1 MEDAVSDKRIL
12 RVGEIIRRELGF
24 ILDREIDDPRIGM
37 ITITRI
43 ELSDDLRYAKIYV
56 GILGD
61 EEERKVRL
69 RLLRRAG
76 RFLRTE
82 LAHRIDLRV
91 APELTFVLDDSSE
104 NYIKIA
110 KLLKQIHDE
119 ETPEGGAGP
128 AEDRGG
134 A

>member
-1 MEDAVSDKRIL
+1 VSDKRIL

-37 ITITRI
+37 ITITRL

-61 EEERKVRL
+61 DEERRTRL

-91 APELTFVLDDSSE
+91 APELTFVIDDSSE
-104 NYIKIA
+104 NYVKIA

-119 ETPEGGAGP
+119 ETPEGSKGP
-128 AEDRGG
+128 EEDRGG

>member
-1 MEDAVSDKRIL
+1 VTDKRIL

-24 ILDREIDDPRIGM
+24 ILDREIEDPRIGM
-37 ITITRI
+37 ITITRV

-56 GILGD
+56 GILG
-61 EEERKVRL
+61 EEAEQKARL

-76 RFLRTE
+76 RFLRSE

-91 APELTFVLDDSSE
+91 APELTFVIDDSAE
-104 NYIKIA
+104 NYIRIA

-119 ETPEGGAGP
+119 DTRDGGEGPQG
-128 AEDRGG
+128 DRGG
-134 A
+134 P

>member
-1 MEDAVSDKRIL
+1 MTDKRIL

-24 ILDREIDDPRIGM
+24 ILDREIEDPRIGM
-37 ITITRI
+37 ITITRV

-56 GILGD
+56 GILGED
-61 EEERKVRL
+61 AEQKARL

-76 RFLRTE
+76 RFLRSE

-91 APELTFVLDDSSE
+91 APELTFVIDDSAE
-104 NYIKIA
+104 NYIRIA

-119 ETPEGGAGP
+119 DTRDGGEGPQG
-128 AEDRGG
+128 DRGG
-134 A
+134 P

>member
-1 MEDAVSDKRIL
+1 VTDKRIL

-24 ILDREIDDPRIGM
+24 ILDREIEDPRIGM
-37 ITITRI
+37 ITITRV

-56 GILGD
+56 GILGED
-61 EEERKVRL
+61 AEQKARL

-76 RFLRTE
+76 RFLRSE

-91 APELTFVLDDSSE
+91 APELTFVIDDSAE
-104 NYIKIA
+104 NYIRIA

-119 ETPEGGAGP
+119 DTRDGGEGPQG
-128 AEDRGG
+128 DRGG
-134 A
+134 P

>member
-128 AEDRGG
+128 EEDRGG